1 MRTFLLSFVYFTCLF
16 FISCGSESG
25 AGLGVIPHDIPSN
38 KNDSGFIPN
47 TYKVVTFEKFV
58 EKPILAKVWVD
69 TSVYFHFSNEND
81 KDKFRIKIVG
91 DQYYDAMI
99 YFWVTQKNKNLL
111 FTDSFPLIDALSIA
125 LEGGGHYGTDSQK
138 ERFVRKYVD
147 NFLDPENISGA
158 IMDESA
164 NLVEE
169 YKVHP
174 NFENLIADSAYKT
187 FTYSKRKNSETLISF
202 SPVQQHAMI
211 YYEY

>member
-1 MRTFLLSFVYFTCLF
+1 MRLIILSVSILL
-16 FISCGSESG
+16 FISCGSEGS
-25 AGLGVIPHDIPSN
+25 AGLGVSPTSLPAPKS
-38 KNDSGFIPN
+38 DSGLIAN
-47 TYKVVTFEKFV
+47 AYKVVSFEKFV
-58 EKPILAKVWVD
+58 ERPILAKVWVD
-69 TSVYFHFSNEND
+69 TSVYFHFSNEAE

-91 DQYYDAMI
+91 DEYYDAMI
-99 YFWVTQKNKNLL
+99 YFWITQKNKNLL

-147 NFLDPENISGA
+147 NFLDPENINGA

-174 NFENLIADSAYKT
+174 NFENLIADSAYRT
-187 FTYSKRKNSETLISF
+187 FTYAKKKNSETLISF
-202 SPVQQHAMI
+202 SPVQKQAMI